1 MPEPFSTLRL
11 DRARRRRGV
20 IHPAEGSVTIGANS
34 IDAYGAMG
42 KLSWSEHS
50 NG

>member
-1 MPEPFSTLRL
+1 
-11 DRARRRRGV
+11 
-20 IHPAEGSVTIGANS
+20 VTIGANS